1 MIHCNSYR
9 KSQEG
14 GGNRQNLQWF
24 LLRTMDLSPDELL
37 TTTRAVRRRLDLSRP
52 VEREVIEECVAIAQQ
67 APTGSNRQNW
77 HFVVVTDSS
86 KRAALASL
94 YRKGAEIY
102 HSLSAGMTTESVDD
116 SARNAT
122 QARVRTS
129 SMYLVEH
136 IHEVPVHVI
145 PCIEGRTDGLP
156 TVAQAAQWCS
166 IVPAAWS
173 FMLAARARGLGT
185 TFTSFHLFFEEDA
198 AKLLSIPFEAVM
210 QIALIPVAYTKGV
223 KFKPG
228 PREPVSTIL
237 HWDNW

>member
-1 MIHCNSYR
+1 VLKGVGSH
-9 KSQEG
+9 
-14 GGNRQNLQWF
+14 QNLRCF
-24 LLRTMDLSPDELL
+24 VLRTLNLSPDELL

-52 VEREVIEECVAIAQQ
+52 VEREVIEECIAIAQQ

-77 HFVVVTDSS
+77 HFVVVTDSN
-86 KRAALASL
+86 KRAGLASL

-102 HSLSAGMTTESVDD
+102 RSLPAARNGETIDD
-116 SARNAT
+116 PARNAT
-122 QARVRTS
+122 EARVRAS
-129 SMYLVEH
+129 AMYLIEH

-145 PCIEGRTDGLP
+145 PCIEGRTEDFPAVG
-156 TVAQAAQWCS
+156 QAAQWCS

-185 TFTSFHLFFEEDA
+185 SLTSFHLFFEEDA
-198 AKLLSIPFEAVM
+198 AKLLGIPFKEVM

-228 PREPVSTIL
+228 PRAPVGTIL
-237 HWDNW
+237 HWNDW

>member
-1 MIHCNSYR
+1 
-9 KSQEG
+9 
-14 GGNRQNLQWF
+14 
-24 LLRTMDLSPDELL
+24 
-37 TTTRAVRRRLDLSRP
+37 
-52 VEREVIEECVAIAQQ
+52 VIEECVAIAQQ

-77 HFVVVTDSS
+77 HFVVVTEPS

-102 HSLSAGMTTESVDD
+102 HSLRAAENGERFDEP
-116 SARNAT
+116 ARNTT
-122 QARVRTS
+122 QARVRAS

-136 IHEVPVHVI
+136 LHEVPVHVI
-145 PCIEGRTDGLP
+145 PCIEGRTEDLP

-173 FMLAARARGLGT
+173 FMLAARSRGLGT

-198 AKLLSIPFEAVM
+198 AKLLRIPFEAVM
-210 QIALIPVAYTKGV
+210 QTALIPVAYTKGV

-228 PREPVSTIL
+228 PRKPVDTIL
-237 HWDNW
+237 HWDDW